1 MKITSKIILMA
12 GMILASLG
20 FSSCEKKQ
28 VLKLYSWTYYTPT
41 EVVADLE
48 KEFNC
53 KVVVSEYDS
62 NETMFNKLVNGGA
75 KSFDI
80 VVPSQDYVSILMKKG
95 MLQPIV
101 QEKFTNKD
109 KINPK
114 LIEKITYDPNMEYAV
129 PYYFGAAGISVNKK
143 KVPDG
148 NYERTWNIF
157 ADSQFKG
164 HASMM
169 DDYREVLGDALM
181 YQGNSVC
188 TTNETEL
195 KNAVDLIKT
204 SWLPN
209 IIKFDAEGF
218 GKDFARGD
226 LWLCQGYAEV
236 IYGEVPEEE
245 WDSGSDFFGPPES
258 GRMYLDSMRIEKK

>member
-41 EVVADLE
+41 DVVADFE
-48 KEFNC
+48 KEFDC

-114 LIEKITYDPNMEYAV
+114 LIEKITYDPKMEYAV

-148 NYERTWNIF
+148 N
-157 ADSQFKG
+157 
-164 HASMM
+164 
-169 DDYREVLGDALM
+169 
-181 YQGNSVC
+181 
-188 TTNETEL
+188 
-195 KNAVDLIKT
+195 
-204 SWLPN
+204 
-209 IIKFDAEGF
+209 
-218 GKDFARGD
+218 
-226 LWLCQGYAEV
+226 
-236 IYGEVPEEE
+236 
-245 WDSGSDFFGPPES
+245 
-258 GRMYLDSMRIEKK
+258 

>member
-41 EVVADLE
+41 DVVADFE
-48 KEFNC
+48 KEFDC

-109 KINPK
+109 KINP
-114 LIEKITYDPNMEYAV
+114 
-129 PYYFGAAGISVNKK
+129 FFISKK
-143 KVPDG
+143 D
-148 NYERTWNIF
+148 I
-157 ADSQFKG
+157 
-164 HASMM
+164 
-169 DDYREVLGDALM
+169 
-181 YQGNSVC
+181 
-188 TTNETEL
+188 
-195 KNAVDLIKT
+195 
-204 SWLPN
+204 
-209 IIKFDAEGF
+209 
-218 GKDFARGD
+218 
-226 LWLCQGYAEV
+226 
-236 IYGEVPEEE
+236 
-245 WDSGSDFFGPPES
+245 ES
-258 GRMYLDSMRIEKK
+258 GFFIYFSKSLQFFTDA